1 MSMSRPRPPIHP
13 GRVLV
18 LEFLEPLDM
27 TPYALAKAL
36 KVPRNR
42 ITRLVN
48 GETAITTDTAFRLAQ
63 FFGNSPRFWLN
74 LQSTFDVRASD
85 DLAAR
90 VAQEVQPLKAA
101 IGQ

>member
-1 MSMSRPRPPIHP
+1 MSRQRPPIHP
-13 GRVLV
+13 GRVLA

-27 TPYALAKAL
+27 TPYALARAL

-48 GETAITTDTAFRLAQ
+48 GKTSITTDTAFRLAQ

-74 LQSTFDVRASD
+74 LQATYDARANDELAKRVATEVAPLRAS
-85 DLAAR
+85 
-90 VAQEVQPLKAA
+90 
-101 IGQ
+101 G